1 MADWDLAGIKTKVR
15 QTTGRLDS
23 DATTTDLS
31 DSNLVDYINKYY
43 QYVLLK
49 ELKIIW
55 GYTYYTFFTVA
66 GVDSYV
72 GPQNSFST
80 VNPRAWIGGFPVTWY
95 MSPDTFYQDYPQ
107 QETSQT
113 IGVGDGITTSFP
125 FTASS
130 TPIVTGSLYVTAG
143 SQAAQDDANGGFVSP
158 ASGTVDYATGSVSPN
173 FGTAPGSGETVTAN
187 YEAFYSNRP
196 QAILYY
202 RLRPFNDATEPE
214 RGNKKYFVLRP
225 IPDKVYEVK
234 MQGVQIPQPLTLDS
248 DVPFRQDLGPLIAY
262 GASLEI
268 FADFNQMEQYQ
279 ETLVQYNRYKDICM
293 QDSYEEYLYERSV
306 PTF

>member
-1 MADWDLAGIKTKVR
+1 MADWTLADIKLKVR

-23 DATTTDLS
+23 DPSTTDLS
-31 DSNLVDYINKYY
+31 DTTLVDYINKYY

-55 GYTYYTFFTVA
+55 GYTYYTFFTSP
-66 GVDSYV
+66 GVDAYV
-72 GPQNSFST
+72 GPQNSFQT
-80 VNPRAWIGGFPVTWY
+80 VNPRVWVGGFPVDWY
-95 MSPDTFYQDYPQ
+95 LSPDTFYQDYPQ
-107 QETSQT
+107 QQT
-113 IGVGDGITTSFP
+113 MEGVGTGDGVTVVFP
-125 FTASS
+125 FATQQD
-130 TPIVTGSLYVTAG
+130 PIVTGSVYVSAG
-143 SQAAQDDANGGFVSP
+143 SQVAQDNGAGGFYSP
-158 ASGTVDYATGSVSPN
+158 SSGTINYSAGTGSVTFSS
-173 FGTAPGSGETVTAN
+173 APSVSQAVTIN
-187 YEAFYSNRP
+187 YETFYSNRP

-202 RLRPFNDATEPE
+202 RLNSFANSTSSE
-214 RGNKKYFVLRP
+214 RDNKKYFVLRP
-225 IPDKVYEVK
+225 IPDRVYEVK
-234 MQGVQIPQPLTLDS
+234 MQGIQIPQPLSSDA

-268 FADFNQMEQYQ
+268 FSDFNQMGQYQ